1 MSTSR
6 DEKQLECVKAWVK
19 AKGRGSV
26 IAATGFGKSR
36 VGLNIIKLLLDKKKD
51 LKVIVVV
58 PTEQLQ
64 TQWFAHLNKFSGL
77 NFRIFIIN
85 TAIKTIKDCD
95 LLIVDEIHG
104 AAADK
109 WIEVF
114 EKVTYK
120 YVLGLTG
127 TINRLDGKEAS
138 LFKYAPICI
147 EVPLA
152 ECLANKWVSDYIEYK
167 VMINVDLTQYRAY
180 TEKFMHYFSQFNFD
194 FKLAQS
200 CLKKGRIAKAY
211 AVKLGISE
219 SEVIGKAVQFQRYM
233 ALRTSFITEH
243 PKKVEIANRIIEARP
258 ESKGIS
264 FSAKKSVVESLVNG
278 TPYHSG
284 ISKKK
289 REAIVQWFCDLKKGF
304 LHTAKAVDV
313 GADFPGVNLGII
325 VCNFSSEIQ
334 KKQRLGR
341 AIRLEE
347 GKSVEIFT
355 LVLRGTT
362 EETWFK
368 KSSVNTTY
376 VQIEESDLDM
386 VLDGKPIP
394 EKQESSDDNP
404 ILFVL

>member
-138 LFKYAPICI
+138 LFKYAPVCI

-200 CLKKGRIAKAY
+200 CL
-211 AVKLGISE
+211 IS
-219 SEVIGKAVQFQRYM
+219 
-233 ALRTSFITEH
+233 
-243 PKKVEIANRIIEARP
+243 
-258 ESKGIS
+258 
-264 FSAKKSVVESLVNG
+264 
-278 TPYHSG
+278 
-284 ISKKK
+284 
-289 REAIVQWFCDLKKGF
+289 
-304 LHTAKAVDV
+304 
-313 GADFPGVNLGII
+313 
-325 VCNFSSEIQ
+325 
-334 KKQRLGR
+334 
-341 AIRLEE
+341 
-347 GKSVEIFT
+347 
-355 LVLRGTT
+355 
-362 EETWFK
+362 
-368 KSSVNTTY
+368 
-376 VQIEESDLDM
+376 
-386 VLDGKPIP
+386 
-394 EKQESSDDNP
+394 
-404 ILFVL
+404 